1 MPFTQHELELR
12 KLATDRIATRV
23 LPGEI
28 PEHLWAGQG
37 NGLPCSLCDQPIRSE
52 EIEYEFE
59 SPVTGAERTYRFH
72 LRCHAMWQLA
82 LSGRAAQK

>member
-12 KLATDRIATRV
+12 KLATDRISHKLLPDRV
-23 LPGEI
+23 

-37 NGLPCSLCDQPIRSE
+37 SGEPCSLCDQPVQPQ
-52 EIEYEFE
+52 EIEYELDNQ
-59 SPVTGAERTYRFH
+59 SDGDERTYRFH

-82 LSGRAAQK
+82 ISRKGAS

>member
-12 KLATDRIATRV
+12 KLAVDRIASRL
-23 LPGEI
+23 LPSAI

-37 NGLPCSLCDQPIRSE
+37 TGLPCSLCDQPIRSD

-59 SPVTGAERTYRFH
+59 SPVSGAEKTYRFH

-82 LSGRAAQK
+82 LSNHATQK